1 MTGKELRRIRG
12 ALGLTQVGLAER
24 LRISRNSVA
33 RMETGAMI
41 VTPPM
46 ELLIQ
51 YVAREAGV
59 DAVNPA
65 RGRKHAQGKRAHA
78 KTTKTA
84 ARETR

>member
-1 MTGKELRRIRG
+1 MTGEALRRIRG
-12 ALGLTQVGLAER
+12 ALGLTQAGLAER

-33 RMETGAMI
+33 RMETAVMI

-51 YVAREAGV
+51 YVAREAGI
-59 DAVNPA
+59 DAINPA
-65 RGRKHAQGKRAHA
+65 RGRKRAQGKRAHA
-78 KTTKTA
+78 KETKTA